1 VAQDLRQEGLN
12 NFPADYLVVPEEVL
26 EYSTY
31 ITEAVTQFETLAW
44 GTTNYLSSPP
54 TLTAAANMDP
64 AVVFPASTF
73 LKASIMEPG
82 GVTEQQLRTRGIY
95 IDYMGEVL
103 QKKIGCLL
111 GRISV
116 GCDDIDVPNVTTVLE
131 IIPFYDVQLTWL
143 ARWNESP
150 NNIPVDVTNDPIQ
163 TDNSHNRGIASL
175 YGKGYSTVSASA
187 HKGNLGLTGTDP
199 IDPGYATNEASKFMY
214 ILSRDADS
222 EVTLSNIIIS
232 GNITTAIPGQKASD
246 VVISSGDAECD
257 RTNTGYECNLIVG
270 SKDFILEVTNYD
282 KANKRLVACSSVLVL
297 KPPREVGANSFTK
310 FALPLVT
317 TPFADIVIVEEGD
330 CLL

>member
-1 VAQDLRQEGLN
+1 
-12 NFPADYLVVPEEVL
+12 L

-31 ITEAVTQFETLAW
+31 ITEAVTLYEAAVW
-44 GTTNYLSSPP
+44 GEIGYESSPP
-54 TLTAAANMDP
+54 NLTTAANMAP

-82 GVTEQQLRTRGIY
+82 GVAEQQLRTRGIY
-95 IDYMGEVL
+95 IDYMSEVL

-111 GRISV
+111 GRILV
-116 GCDDIDVPNVTTVLE
+116 GCDDINVPNVTTVLE
-131 IIPFYDVQLTWL
+131 IVPFYDVQLTWL

-150 NNIPVDVTNDPIQ
+150 NNIPVDVANDPIQ
-163 TDNSHNRGIASL
+163 NDNSHNRGIASL
-175 YGKGYSTVSASA
+175 YGRGYSTVSASA

-222 EVTLSNIIIS
+222 PITLSNIIIS
-232 GNITTAIPGQKASD
+232 GNIRSAIPGLKASN
-246 VVISSGDAECD
+246 VVISSNGAVCD
-257 RTNTGYECNLIVG
+257 RTNTGYDCNLKVG
-270 SKDFILEVTNYD
+270 SNDFVIEVTNYD
-282 KANKRLVACSSVLVL
+282 HANKRLVACSGVLALVNHGG
-297 KPPREVGANSFTK
+297 EVGANSFTK

-330 CLL
+330 CLQP